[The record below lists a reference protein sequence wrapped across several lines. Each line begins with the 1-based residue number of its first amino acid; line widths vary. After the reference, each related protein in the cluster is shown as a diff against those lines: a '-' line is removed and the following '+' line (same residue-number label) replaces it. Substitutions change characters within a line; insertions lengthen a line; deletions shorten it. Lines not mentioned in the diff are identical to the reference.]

1 MNAVS
6 ARADPPYFSFPPVR
20 TRLFASLTE
29 AAVPPVKLITVTAPT
44 GYGKTVLLGSLYTH
58 YRQTGCDCRWLALDD
73 RDTSIERVLT
83 QLEEQLR
90 AGDLPVDPRQAL
102 HQGDEPVEARIDTV
116 VEAAAL
122 AGRTRLLFVDNLNYC
137 HDETLHRLLD
147 ALIFRTPASVHLVF
161 ASTGELPYHE
171 SRAKLEGRL
180 RAIRPG
186 ELSLDDESIRTLFGP
201 ELCERLGEAALATVR
216 EQTEGW
222 PAAVRLMQ
230 IVLSNAEAPDEALRR
245 FSGADEDLAAL
256 LNRQVLQ
263 TFAPEFRQFL
273 LEVALLRSFNVNL
286 CRHAS
291 GDAQA
296 AEHVRQLLRH
306 NLFVIPLDRKR
317 SWYRLHALFREF
329 LLDEAERQLPV
340 QRRAEI
346 LARAAE
352 WCENEGRWVD
362 AVEYAQAAGSVA
374 LTAAILERIAA
385 LFVRDRGDLRQ
396 YIEWVEQLHRGGH
409 RGGWETDY
417 WYVWALV
424 FHRRYEY
431 ARTQADLLTARL
443 LRDGDPAFSRADARE
458 FRRRID
464 VIRLAIDI
472 YTDRLGEAREQALQ
486 WLADAAGADP
496 FNVATVACAAAIE
509 RASMFAL
516 IEARSLC
523 RQARSAI
530 AQADSDYGNAW
541 VGLIAAMVPLQEGD
555 FADAHHELQVLLAR
569 TRASA
574 GDAAGITGT
583 VAMLAAKSAVEMGQT
598 LQAAEWL
605 ALGLRRAQTHGML
618 DTTAFGLDAGVK
630 LWSGDP
636 ADETIAALREIAAAY
651 PPRLALML
659 SCFEIRRLL
668 RVGRLDEATLKAE
681 QIGLNIGAN
690 GEVDASDAQQR
701 IPCVRDLLM
710 ATRIDLHIA
719 AGRLRQAA
727 ALIAEE
733 SRLARA
739 DNRYGRLVELALDEA
754 QLASVSHNPAPAAR
768 HLTRAI
774 SLAARRR
781 YVRAFADRASL
792 VASLVN
798 DTKAKDW
805 GFANDEE
812 RQFFT
817 EICALLPAQTST
829 RELIEQERDKPPVL
843 SETPTARELE
853 LLALVDAGLSNQQLA
868 DRLSVSVA
876 TVKWHLYNLYSKLG
890 VSSRSAALARARGL
904 NLLAR

>member
-20 TRLFASLTE
+20 TRLFASLTQG
-29 AAVPPVKLITVTAPT
+29 AVPASKLTTVTAPT

-58 YRQTGCDCRWLALDD
+58 YRQAGCDCRWLALDD
-73 RDTSIERVLT
+73 RDSSIERVLAH
-83 QLEEQLR
+83 LEELLR

-102 HQGDEPVEARIDTV
+102 HQGDEPVETRIDAV
-116 VEAAAL
+116 VEAAA
-122 AGRTRLLFVDNLNYC
+122 ATSRTRLLFIDNLNAC
-137 HDETLHRLLD
+137 VDETLHRLLD

-161 ASTGELPYHE
+161 ASTGELPCHQ

-180 RAIRPG
+180 RAIRPD
-186 ELSLDDESIRTLFGP
+186 ELSLDDEAIRALFGP
-201 ELCERLGEAALATVR
+201 ELCERLGDAALATVR

-230 IVLSNAEAPDEALRR
+230 IVLSNAEAPEQALRR

-286 CRHAS
+286 CRHAG

-329 LLDEAERQLPV
+329 LLDEAERQLPLP
-340 QRRAEI
+340 RRAEI

-362 AVEYAQAAGSVA
+362 AVEYAQASGSVP

-431 ARTQADLLTARL
+431 ARAQADLLTARL
-443 LRDGDPAFSRADARE
+443 QRGGAAAFSRADARE

-509 RASMFAL
+509 RASMFAS
-516 IEARSLC
+516 IEARALC

-541 VGLIAAMVPLQEGD
+541 VGLIGAMVPLLEGD
-555 FADAHHELQVLLAR
+555 FAEAHHDLQALLAR
-569 TRASA
+569 TRESA

-583 VAMLAAKSAVEMGQT
+583 VAMLAAKSAVETGQT
-598 LQAAEWL
+598 AQAAEWL

-636 ADETIAALREIAAAY
+636 ADESLAALREIAAAY

-668 RVGRLDEATLKAE
+668 RVGRLDEAALRAE
-681 QIGLNIGAN
+681 QLGLGGSAA
-690 GEVDASDAQQR
+690 ELEADDAVRR

-710 ATRIDLHIA
+710 ASRIELHIA

-733 SRLARA
+733 SKLARA

-754 QLASVSHNPAPAAR
+754 QLANVSHNPAPAAR

-817 EICALLPAQTST
+817 EICALLPAQAST
-829 RELIEQERDKPPVL
+829 RELIEQERDKPPQL